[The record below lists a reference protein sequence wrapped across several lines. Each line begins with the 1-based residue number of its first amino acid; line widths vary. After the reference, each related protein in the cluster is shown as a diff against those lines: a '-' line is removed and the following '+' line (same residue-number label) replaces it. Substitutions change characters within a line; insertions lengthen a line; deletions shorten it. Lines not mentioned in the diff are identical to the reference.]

1 MSGQGLERGA
11 LQTQRALW
19 KDASWRRWVLA
30 ATFVRMCGTMMPFG
44 LLLAGQA
51 ALGSFS
57 AGAWMTS
64 VYSAGAALAA
74 PFRGRAMDRRRLP
87 EALRPS
93 LLLMAA
99 LAVAIALACAV
110 HAPLPVLLGLSLL
123 LGIIPAGVAG
133 AYRALLPS
141 FLSPQVLAPA
151 FAIDAV
157 LIEVTWIA
165 GPPLVGALSLVHSS
179 LTLGLI
185 ALCALVAVVA
195 NRRLPPREPPASAS
209 VPAARQGLDLGPF
222 LRGLPLFVF
231 IGVVSTGVS
240 WGMVD
245 TALPPRL
252 VQLGSR
258 AELWGG
264 LAALLSVTSA
274 IGGLISAG
282 IAQPASAREALV
294 RSLALLALW
303 SVFLLPVGLV
313 AGVPGIAVCLA
324 LAGFSLAPMV
334 GLLTYLLQ
342 QALPANR
349 QAEGFALYGACWSL
363 GIGVGSGLTAVLL
376 EHSSARVALVVSGA
390 VPLAMVVVAA
400 LLSGPLLRAATRSLP
415 PLTGSPAPGPG
426 EDAEA
431 RTP

>member
-1 MSGQGLERGA
+1 LSEQHGLQA
-11 LQTQRALW
+11 QRALW
-19 KDASWRRWVLA
+19 KDSNWRRWVLA
-30 ATFVRMCGTMMPFG
+30 ASFVRLCGTMLPFG

-57 AGAWMTS
+57 TGAWMTA

-87 EALRPS
+87 DAMRPS
-93 LLLMAA
+93 LLALAA
-99 LAVAIALACAV
+99 LGVAIALACAV

-123 LGIIPAGVAG
+123 LGVIPAGVAG
-133 AYRALLPS
+133 AYRALLPK
-141 FLSPQVLAPA
+141 FLPPQLLAPA
-151 FAIDAV
+151 FSIDAV

-165 GPPLVGALSLVHSS
+165 GPPLVGALALVHSS

-209 VPAARQGLDLGPF
+209 EPAARQGLNLGPL

-231 IGVVSTGVS
+231 IGVVVTGVS
-240 WGMVD
+240 WGMLD

-252 VQLGSR
+252 VQLGSH

-264 LAALLSVTSA
+264 LAALMSVTSA
-274 IGGLISAG
+274 VGGLVSAG
-282 IAQPASAREALV
+282 VAQPASAREALV
-294 RSLALLALW
+294 RSLALLAFW
-303 SVFLLPVGLV
+303 SAFLLPVGLV

-324 LAGFSLAPMV
+324 ISGFALAPLV

-342 QALPANR
+342 QTLPAER
-349 QAEGFALYGACWSL
+349 HAEGFAVYGACWSL
-363 GIGVGSGLTAVLL
+363 GIGVGSGLTAVFL
-376 EHSSARVALVVSGA
+376 EHASARAALVVSGGI
-390 VPLAMVVVAA
+390 PLAMVACAA
-400 LLSGPLLRAATRSLP
+400 VLSGPLLRIATRSLP
-415 PLTGSPAPGPG
+415 PLTGSPASGPG

-431 RTP
+431 GTP

>member
-1 MSGQGLERGA
+1 LSGQAPEQRGLQA
-11 LQTQRALW
+11 QRALW
-19 KDASWRRWVLA
+19 KDANWRRWVLA
-30 ATFVRMCGTMMPFG
+30 ATFVRLCWTMMPFG

-93 LLLMAA
+93 LLALAA
-99 LAVAIALACAV
+99 LGVAIALACAV

-123 LGIIPAGVAG
+123 LGVIPAGVGG

-141 FLSPQVLAPA
+141 FLAPQALAPA

-165 GPPLVGALSLVHSS
+165 GPPLVGALALVHPS

-185 ALCALVAVVA
+185 AVCALVAVVA
-195 NRRLPPREPPASAS
+195 NRRLPPREPPASA
-209 VPAARQGLDLGPF
+209 AARQGLDLGP
-222 LRGLPLFVF
+222 LVRGLPLFVF
-231 IGVVSTGVS
+231 IGVVITGVS

-264 LAALLSVTSA
+264 LAALLSITSA
-274 IGGLISAG
+274 IGGLVSAG
-282 IAQPASAREALV
+282 VAQPASAREALI

-303 SVFLLPVGLV
+303 SVFLVPVGLV

-324 LAGFSLAPMV
+324 IAGFSLAPLV

-342 QALPANR
+342 QALPADR
-349 QAEGFALYGACWSL
+349 QAEGFAVYGACWSL
-363 GIGVGSGLTAVLL
+363 GIGVGSGLTAVFL
-376 EHSSARVALVVSGA
+376 EHASARAALVVSGGI
-390 VPLAMVVVAA
+390 PLAMVVGAA
-400 LLSGPLLRAATRSLP
+400 LLSGPLLRAALRSLP
-415 PLTGSPAPGPG
+415 PLMGAPASGPG

-431 RTP
+431 GSP